1 MGIRYWLFAIVTGYP
16 LGIMAGHLKGKRHE
30 TVHEGWAMISAL
42 EDLEKKLKELD
53 EKIAEVNK
61 RMPAHS
67 VKPPIMRQLFE
78 LEDERDALVK
88 QIENLKKKGNQN
100 WDDV

>member
-1 MGIRYWLFAIVTGYP
+1 
-16 LGIMAGHLKGKRHE
+16 MAGHLKGKRHE
-30 TVHEGWAMISAL
+30 RVHEGWAMSSAL
-42 EDLEKKLKELD
+42 EEIEKKLEELD

-78 LEDERDALVK
+78 LEDERDALVE
-88 QIENLKKKGNQN
+88 QIENLKKQGNQN

>member
-1 MGIRYWLFAIVTGYP
+1 
-16 LGIMAGHLKGKRHE
+16 MAGHLKGKRHE
-30 TVHEGWAMISAL
+30 RVHEGWAMISEL

-53 EKIAEVNK
+53 DKLAEVNK

-78 LEDERDALVK
+78 LEDERDALVE
-88 QIENLKKKGNQN
+88 QIENLKKQGNQN

>member
-1 MGIRYWLFAIVTGYP
+1 
-16 LGIMAGHLKGKRHE
+16 
-30 TVHEGWAMISAL
+30 MISAL

-88 QIENLKKKGNQN
+88 QIENLKKKRNQN